1 LKVSIL
7 LEYEQDFWTN
17 NERVYE
23 RGTATILK

>member
-1 LKVSIL
+1 VSIL
-7 LEYEQDFWTN
+7 LECEQDFWTN